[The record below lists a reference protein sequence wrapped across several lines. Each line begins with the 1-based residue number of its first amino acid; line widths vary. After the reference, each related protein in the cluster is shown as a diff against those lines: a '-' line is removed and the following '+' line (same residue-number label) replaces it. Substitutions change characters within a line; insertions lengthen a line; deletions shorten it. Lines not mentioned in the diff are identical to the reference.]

1 MTQYHYISS
10 PKRLKDGSF
19 GQNPISPNVY
29 ANELDFTHLYMERN
43 YDPEEKKIFS
53 FSKHFKYKYQV
64 CMMSQQVPLKGEKRI
79 TPEGE
84 KCLKILYEYIIE
96 AVNESGVIEYYASW
110 NSEEDYPINHKRQ
123 IALTDLKSPR
133 DLIIAERE
141 FVTIYKDEKAP
152 PS

>member
-1 MTQYHYISS
+1 MTQ
-10 PKRLKDGSF
+10 
-19 GQNPISPNVY
+19 
-29 ANELDFTHLYMERN
+29 
-43 YDPEEKKIFS
+43 KKKKMFS

-79 TPEGE
+79 SPEGE
-84 KCLKILYEYIIE
+84 KCLKILYEYIKE

-141 FVTIYKDEKAP
+141 FVTIIRTKKHPHLKKYPIE
-152 PS
+152 